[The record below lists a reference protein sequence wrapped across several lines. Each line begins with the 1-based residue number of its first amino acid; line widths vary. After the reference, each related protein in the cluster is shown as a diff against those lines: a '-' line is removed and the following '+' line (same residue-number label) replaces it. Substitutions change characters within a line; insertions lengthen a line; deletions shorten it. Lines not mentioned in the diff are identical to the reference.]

1 MKKKIRMLFAI
12 LLTLA
17 LAFSLTGCGKKE
29 EEAEEP
35 KDLLETIRERGYI
48 IIATE
53 GVWSPW
59 TYHDESGKL
68 TGYDVEMGTLLAEK
82 LGVEARFEET
92 AWEAILAGVDSGR
105 FDIACNGV
113 GYTEERAGKYMFS
126 EPYLYTSAVLMVRGD
141 NTDITCFEDL
151 DGKVTSNSVGSTYA
165 ALAESYGATVQNVDT
180 LEETITLLVQGRI
193 DATINARVSYQ
204 DYMNEHPDTDIK
216 IVDEADTDMTAI
228 PVKMSED
235 SRTLVEAI
243 NKALQELK
251 ADGTLG
257 KLSEKYFGL
266 DLTKPSNG

>member
-1 MKKKIRMLFAI
+1 MEKKIKSLFAVLLI
-12 LLTLA
+12 LS
-17 LAFSLTGCGKKE
+17 LAFSLGSCGKK
-29 EEAEEP
+29 
-35 KDLLETIRERGYI
+35 KDLLETIQDRGYI

-59 TYHDESGKL
+59 TYHDESGNL
-68 TGYDVEMGTLLAEK
+68 TGFDVEMGRLIAEK

-113 GYTEERAGKYMFS
+113 GYTEERAKSYMFS
-126 EPYLYTSAVLMVRGD
+126 DPYLYTSAVLLVQNS

-151 DGKVTSNSVGSTYA
+151 KGKKTANSVGSTYA

-180 LEETITLLVQGRI
+180 LEETITLLVQGSI

-204 DYMNEHPDTDIK
+204 DYMNEHPDTAIK
-216 IVDEADTDMTAI
+216 VVDEADTDMTAI
-228 PVKMSED
+228 PVQNSKYSK
-235 SRTLVEAI
+235 SLVEAI
-243 NKALQELK
+243 NKALEELK

-257 KLSEKYFGL
+257 RLSEQFFGL
-266 DLTKPSNG
+266 DLTKPSN

>member
-1 MKKKIRMLFAI
+1 
-12 LLTLA
+12 
-17 LAFSLTGCGKKE
+17 
-29 EEAEEP
+29 
-35 KDLLETIRERGYI
+35 
-48 IIATE
+48 
-53 GVWSPW
+53 
-59 TYHDESGKL
+59 
-68 TGYDVEMGTLLAEK
+68 
-82 LGVEARFEET
+82 
-92 AWEAILAGVDSGR
+92 
-105 FDIACNGV
+105 
-113 GYTEERAGKYMFS
+113 MFS

>member
-1 MKKKIRMLFAI
+1 MKKKIKSLFLV
-12 LLTLA
+12 LLVLS
-17 LAFSLTGCGKKE
+17 LAFSLASCGKK
-29 EEAEEP
+29 
-35 KDLLETIRERGYI
+35 KDLLETIKERGYI

-59 TYHDESGKL
+59 TYHDDSGKL
-68 TGYDVEMGTLLAEK
+68 TGFDVEMARLIAEK

-113 GYTEERAGKYMFS
+113 GFTEERAKSYMFS
-126 EPYLYTSAVLMVRGD
+126 EPYLYTSAVLLVQNE

-151 DGKVTSNSVGSTYA
+151 NGKKTANSVGSTYA

-204 DYMNEHPDTDIK
+204 DYMNEHPDTAIK
-216 IVDEADTDMTAI
+216 VVDEADTDMTAI
-228 PVKMSED
+228 PVKMSDD
-235 SRTLVEAI
+235 SKALVEAI

-251 ADGTLG
+251 ADGSLG
-257 KLSEKYFGL
+257 RLSEQFFGL
-266 DLTKPSNG
+266 DLTKPSN